1 MQMFVRYEMFPTVWN
16 VIDGSPH
23 VVHIVI
29 NVYSF
34 SDEALLHKNSK

>member
-16 VIDGSPH
+16 VIDGSH

-34 SDEALLHKNSK
+34 SDEALLNKNSK